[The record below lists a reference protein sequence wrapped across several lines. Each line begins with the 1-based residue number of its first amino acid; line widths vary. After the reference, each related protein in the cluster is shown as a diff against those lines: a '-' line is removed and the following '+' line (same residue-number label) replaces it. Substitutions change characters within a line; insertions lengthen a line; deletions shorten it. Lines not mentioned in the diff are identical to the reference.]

1 MSKLSR
7 KNRSKKTDQL
17 HEESLSIK
25 DGVDELEQEGDGDY
39 VTKAYVCEMM
49 KMQESL
55 FRNLF
60 DSLLTNVNSRIDGVI
75 KDLAELKSS
84 LQFTQKDVEDL
95 KPVTEQMTKIGKEL
109 GEVQAQVDFHCDKM
123 EYLENQSRRNN
134 IRIDG
139 IPEEP
144 DETWE
149 DTESKAKV
157 ALESKLNLPFKVE
170 IERAHRTGKVNRRS
184 DDNASS
190 TRPRTVICR
199 LVSWKQKDPIL
210 KAARIVK
217 PDGMFVNED
226 LAAETLQRRKD
237 ELPKLKQAKQAGKIA
252 YFVLDKLIIKDR
264 PSI

>member
-1 MSKLSR
+1 MMSKPSR
-7 KNRSKKTDQL
+7 KNRSKKTDQV

-39 VTKAYVCEMM
+39 VTKAYVYEMM

-95 KPVTEQMTKIGKEL
+95 KPVTEQITKIGKEL
-109 GEVQAQVDFHCDKM
+109 GEVQVDFHCDKM
-123 EYLENQSRRNN
+123 EENQSRRNN

-149 DTESKAKV
+149 DTESKA
-157 ALESKLNLPFKVE
+157 
-170 IERAHRTGKVNRRS
+170 
-184 DDNASS
+184 
-190 TRPRTVICR
+190 
-199 LVSWKQKDPIL
+199 
-210 KAARIVK
+210 
-217 PDGMFVNED
+217 
-226 LAAETLQRRKD
+226 
-237 ELPKLKQAKQAGKIA
+237 
-252 YFVLDKLIIKDR
+252 
-264 PSI
+264 

>member
-1 MSKLSR
+1 MSKPSR

-95 KPVTEQMTKIGKEL
+95 KPVTEQMTKSGKEL

-144 DETWE
+144 NETWE

-170 IERAHRTGKVNRRS
+170 IERTHRTGKVIWRS
-184 DDNASS
+184 DN
-190 TRPRTVICR
+190 
-199 LVSWKQKDPIL
+199 
-210 KAARIVK
+210 
-217 PDGMFVNED
+217 N
-226 LAAETLQRRKD
+226 
-237 ELPKLKQAKQAGKIA
+237 
-252 YFVLDKLIIKDR
+252 
-264 PSI
+264 